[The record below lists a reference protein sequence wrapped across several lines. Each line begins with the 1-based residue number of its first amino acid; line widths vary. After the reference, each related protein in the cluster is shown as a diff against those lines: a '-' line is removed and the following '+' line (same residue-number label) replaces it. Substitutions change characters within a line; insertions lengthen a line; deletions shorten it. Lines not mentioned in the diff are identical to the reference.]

1 MTGRIFGR
9 LGAVLLGLAPSFAAA
24 VSMQTLDD
32 AWWTGPI
39 LAANAATLPQ
49 GHFLVE
55 PYLFDSIVPR
65 QQTLGSLT
73 YALYGVTDKI
83 TAGVIPRLGYTLSSE
98 QGRSSGVQ
106 LGDAALQAQYRL
118 AQFEMGSWIPTTSMV
133 VGETFPTGR
142 YDRLGNHPNDGFGAG
157 VHTTTVSLYTQDY
170 FWMPTG
176 RILRARLDLSYAF
189 SDTARVRD
197 VSVYGTP
204 AGFMGR
210 ASPGDS
216 YTVDAAGE
224 YSVTRHWV
232 LALDSVYQ
240 HNDSTRVAGNGVAFS
255 SGASESVSFAPAV
268 EYNWNA
274 TIGVIVGVKFSTHA
288 RNTSS
293 PVIPVVALNM
303 VY

>member
-1 MTGRIFGR
+1 M
-9 LGAVLLGLAPSFAAA
+9 LLGLVPSLGAAA
-24 VSMQTLDD
+24 STQTQTLDD

-39 LAANAATLPQ
+39 LAANAGTLPQ

-55 PYLFDSIVPR
+55 PYLFNSIVPR

-73 YALYGVTDKI
+73 YILYGVTDKI
-83 TAGVIPRLGYTLSSE
+83 SAGVIPRLGYTLSSDE
-98 QGRSSGVQ
+98 GRSSNVQ

-118 AQFEMGSWIPTTSMV
+118 SQFQMGSWIPTTSVV
-133 VGETFPTGR
+133 VGETFPTGK
-142 YDRLGNHPNDGFGAG
+142 YDRLGNHAVDGFGAG

-176 RILRARLDLSYAF
+176 RILRTRLNLSYAF
-189 SDTARVRD
+189 SDTATVRD

-204 AGFMGR
+204 AGFIGQ

-216 YTVDAAGE
+216 YTADAAGE
-224 YSVTRHWV
+224 YSLTRNWV
-232 LALDSVYQ
+232 LALDAVYQ
-240 HNDSTRVAGNGVAFS
+240 HNDTTRVAGSGVRFS

-274 TIGVIVGVKFSTHA
+274 TIGIIVGMKFSTHV

-293 PVIPVVALNM
+293 PVLPVIALNM